1 MRLNLNDKILT
12 VIAQVAHIHQ
22 IEAYV
27 VGGYVRDLL
36 LNRKS
41 KDIDILVIGNGM
53 FLAENVA
60 KVLNSSKVVVFKHF
74 GTAQIKYNNY
84 EIEFVG
90 ARKESYRY
98 DSRNPIVEQGTL
110 EDDIYRRDFTINA
123 LAASLVAKNYGEVID
138 LYNGLSDLKNRIIR
152 TPAQPEITFSDDPLR
167 MMRAIRFST
176 QLQFQIEEKTLK
188 GITKNAHRI
197 DIISKERIVDELNKI
212 LVSPKPSIGFLL
224 LDETGLLP
232 LILSE
237 LSDLKGVEKNEGMG
251 HKDNFYHTL
260 QVVDQLREKTDKLW
274 LLWAALLHDI
284 GKPATKKFVPNVGWT
299 FHGHE
304 VIGGHIARKLFKR
317 MHMPLQEALPY
328 VVKLINLHLRPI
340 ALVSEEVTDS
350 AIRRL
355 MFDAGCDLED
365 LMLLAEADV
374 TSKNE
379 KKVRQYMA
387 NFKLVRKKMV
397 ELEERDRIRNFQPPI
412 SGEEI
417 MKWFDLKPCKLVGDI
432 KSQIKDAILDGIIP
446 NNRKAAITYL
456 KKIAEQNGL
465 KSDGLGI
472 NEE

>member
-41 KDIDILVIGNGM
+41 KDIDILVIGDGVA
-53 FLAENVA
+53 LAENVA
-60 KVLNSSKVVVFKHF
+60 KVLNNSKVVVFKTF

-90 ARKESYRY
+90 ARKESYRHE
-98 DSRNPIVEQGTL
+98 SRKPIVEQGSL

-123 LAASLVAKNYGEVID
+123 LAASLVVDNYGEVID
-138 LYNGLSDLKNRIIR
+138 IYDGLTDLKNKIIK
-152 TPAQPEITFSDDPLR
+152 TPAPPEITFSDDPLR
-167 MMRAIRFST
+167 MMRAIRFSA
-176 QLQFQIEEKTLK
+176 QLQFQIDEKTLN
-188 GITKNAHRI
+188 GIKQNAHRI
-197 DIISKERIVDELNKI
+197 EIISKERIVDELNKI
-212 LVSPKPSIGFLL
+212 LLSPKPSVGFLL
-224 LDETGLLP
+224 LDETGLLAIILP
-232 LILSE
+232 ELSE
-237 LSDLKGVEKNEGMG
+237 LKGVEKNEGLG

-284 GKPATKKFVPNVGWT
+284 GKPATKKFSPKNGWS

-304 VIGGHIARKLFKR
+304 VVGGHISRKIFKR
-317 MHMPLQEALPY
+317 MHMPLQETLPY
-328 VVKLINLHLRPI
+328 VIKLINLHLRPI

-350 AIRRL
+350 AVRRL
-355 MFDAGCDLED
+355 IFDAGEDLED

-379 KKVRQYMA
+379 KKVRQYIA
-387 NFKLVRKKMV
+387 NFKLVRKKMI
-397 ELEERDRIRNFQPPI
+397 ELEERDKIRNFQPPI

-417 MKWFDLKPCKLVGDI
+417 MKWFNLQPCKLVGDI

-446 NNRKAAITYL
+446 NDRKAAMDYL
-456 KKIAEQNGL
+456 LKLAEQHGL
-465 KSDGLGI
+465 KFDKR
-472 NEE
+472 EMD

>member
-12 VIAQVAHIHQ
+12 IIAQVAHIHQ

-60 KVLNSSKVVVFKHF
+60 KVLNSSKVVVFKNF

-152 TPAQPEITFSDDPLR
+152 TPAPPEITFSDDPLR

-188 GITKNAHRI
+188 GISKNAQRI

-212 LVSPKPSIGFLL
+212 LVSPKPSIGFML

-274 LLWAALLHDI
+274 LLWAALLHDV
-284 GKPATKKFVPNVGWT
+284 GKPATKKFVPNVGWS

-304 VIGGHIARKLFKR
+304 VVGGYIARKLFKR

-350 AIRRL
+350 AVRRL
-355 MFDAGCDLED
+355 MFDAGDDLED

-379 KKVRQYMA
+379 KKVRRYMA

-417 MKWFDLKPCKLVGDI
+417 MKWFNLKPCKLVGDI

-446 NNRKAAITYL
+446 NNREAAITYL
-456 KKIAEQNGL
+456 IQLAEQHGL
-465 KSDGLGI
+465 KSDGI
-472 NEE
+472 IKE

>member
-53 FLAENVA
+53 LLAENVA
-60 KVLNSSKVVVFKHF
+60 KVLNSSKVVVFKNF

-98 DSRNPIVEQGTL
+98 NSRNPIVEKGTL

-152 TPAQPEITFSDDPLR
+152 TPAPPEITFSDDPLR

-188 GITKNAHRI
+188 GISKNAQRI

-232 LILSE
+232 LILPE
-237 LSDLKGVEKNEGMG
+237 LSDLKGVEKSQGME

-284 GKPATKKFVPNVGWT
+284 GKPATKKFMPNVGWS

-304 VIGGHIARKLFKR
+304 VVGGHIARKLFKR
-317 MHMPLQEALPY
+317 MHMPLQDALPY

-355 MFDAGCDLED
+355 MFDAGNDLED

-379 KKVRQYMA
+379 KKVRRYIA
-387 NFKLVRKKMV
+387 NFRLVRKKMV

-417 MKWFDLKPCKLVGDI
+417 MKWFNLKPCKLVGDI

-446 NNRKAAITYL
+446 NNREAAITYL
-456 KKIAEQNGL
+456 IKIAEQHGL
-465 KSDGLGI
+465 KSDDF
-472 NEE
+472 NVEV